1 MLNKH
6 TIMEIYMCG
15 DTHTVALLPPSSSL
29 WVSAATLSL
38 SFLSSSI
45 CNPSLRSQFQ
55 TKRSFP
61 SRHLNKSI
69 HSTSH
74 AYQICQLTNG
84 RAGRTAR
91 SLYKRPCFQPENH
104 WTPTSRRYISK
115 DQSAPKSRRNS
126 QLQHQ
131 GLGSSVHQEGPNT
144 SGTDSQ
150 FWYCK
155 E

>member
-1 MLNKH
+1 MW
-6 TIMEIYMCG
+6 TP
-15 DTHTVALLPPSSSL
+15 TFVALLPPSSSL
-29 WVSAATLSL
+29 SFSTAML
-38 SFLSSSI
+38 SFSPLSSSL

-61 SRHLNKSI
+61 SRQLNKII

-91 SLYKRPCFQPENH
+91 SLLKRPRFQPENH
-104 WTPTSRRYISK
+104 STPTSRRYINN
-115 DQSAPKSRRNS
+115 DQSAPTSRRIS

-131 GLGSSVHQEGPNT
+131 EGLGSSVHQGGPVSSNT

-150 FWYCK
+150 LRYCK